1 MWRSTIP
8 PSAGTCYK
16 MIIPLSPPWIYRDEP
31 DEKKKLPL
39 NIHAEIC
46 KLQYFYMFLP
56 YLEALWVLWRWK
68 NIGIIS
74 ENICLIFFSSDSEMI
89 IPPPWM
95 YTKPSHRE
103 ADIIY
108 LICLMCQHTSCWVVA
123 AQFFNN
129 LLNTIE

>member
-1 MWRSTIP
+1 
-8 PSAGTCYK
+8 
-16 MIIPLSPPWIYRDEP
+16 
-31 DEKKKLPL
+31 
-39 NIHAEIC
+39 
-46 KLQYFYMFLP
+46 MFLS
-56 YLEALWVLWRWK
+56 YLGALWVLWWWK
-68 NIGIIS
+68 NVGIIS

-123 AQFFNN
+123 VHFFNN
-129 LLNTIE
+129 LLTVAAVLSASDGLTTSLDLVASLQLMKLQFSTIIIRLAWFSSLIWVKNVFPCY